1 MSSRTASK
9 RATSQRTMSKPTRP
23 LAGEGGGEG
32 GRGSNSTVS
41 ALDRGLALLR
51 CFGHDSLVLT
61 PTELSRLTGIPRP
74 SVIRLAATLVAHGL
88 LHAQAQGEGYRLGAG
103 VMTLARRFLDGLDVR
118 AVARGPM
125 QALAD
130 ATAGSVYLA
139 VRDGCEMVVVEACRA
154 ASMMLAARIDV
165 GSRAPLANSAL
176 GRACLAA
183 MPADERR
190 TLVAGLR
197 QQQRA
202 AWPALAKGL
211 ERALDEHARR
221 AWCLSIGEFHREI
234 NSVSVAMIGARGD
247 VMAFNCGGSAF
258 AFGEARLRGEVG
270 PALLAMAAE
279 VAGRIGAEVAGP
291 AQAVQRVAAPH
302 APASRRAAA

>member
-1 MSSRTASK
+1 M
-9 RATSQRTMSKPTRP
+9 
-23 LAGEGGGEG
+23 
-32 GRGSNSTVS
+32 
-41 ALDRGLALLR
+41 
-51 CFGHDSLVLT
+51 LT

-130 ATAGSVYLA
+130 ATGGSVYLA
-139 VRDGCEMVVVEACRA
+139 VRDGLEMVVVEACRA

-183 MPADERR
+183 LPPTERDAIVTR
-190 TLVAGLR
+190 LR
-197 QQQRA
+197 QQQRS
-202 AWPALAKGL
+202 AWPALEGGL
-211 ERALDEHARR
+211 QRALDEHARR
-221 AWCLSIGEFHREI
+221 GWCLSVGEFHREI
-234 NSVSVAMIGARGD
+234 NSASVAMVGARGD

-258 AFGEARLRGEVG
+258 AFGEARLRSEVG

-279 VAGRIGAEVAGP
+279 VAARIGAEVAGP
-291 AQAVQRVAAPH
+291 AAREARRARRDAATREVAA
-302 APASRRAAA
+302 